1 MTADGDAQGCA
12 SVVSVAM
19 YNSILPVFDLWR
31 RSQQKLKSSVGY
43 YTKSG
48 AWCLASWCVV
58 QTLRMKSDF
67 TALGRLRRRGKL
79 LDEIVDA
86 ALDLLDVELGLV
98 HARFELVDASHVG
111 EPLEKHIPQ
120 GTCRPLPETRALERL
135 YSVTNGNDNIKVV
148 NRQRAASRDRGFRQN
163 LPKTL
168 LR

>member
-1 MTADGDAQGCA
+1 MTADGDAQVCA

-19 YNSILPVFDLWR
+19 CYSILPVFDQWR

-43 YTKSG
+43 YIKFG
-48 AWCLASWCVV
+48 AWR
-58 QTLRMKSDF
+58 LRMEADPV
-67 TALGRLRRRGKL
+67 ALRWLRRRGKL

-86 ALDLLDVELGLV
+86 ALDLLDVEFGLV

-111 EPLEKHIPQ
+111 EPLKKHIAQ
-120 GTCRPLPETRALERL
+120 SSRCPLTKTGALERL